1 MNKTSKIIIT
11 ILLFALIAMSYYC
24 WNLNRGLDIYMEEL
38 NRLNLE
44 LQDLKGN
51 IANLFNKPVE
61 IPNNIYVKEEMINN
75 ANTTTTTETYRK
87 DNLIYQHIENDDTTE
102 NQDIILNLETKKI
115 IRIDN
120 FSKNIQTTEI
130 SEDRTPLD
138 DIFISFNL
146 EDYKYFGQENIN
158 EKNCYKFS
166 LSRNLNDLTYFYVGT
181 DDNLLYQM
189 EEGQYFEDKFNLY
202 YKHTY
207 SYSFDT
213 VTDEDILKFDEN
225 NYPDYTFH
233 N

>member
-11 ILLFALIAMSYYC
+11 ILLIVLIAMSYYC

-38 NRLNLE
+38 NRSNLE
-44 LQDLKGN
+44 LQNLKGN
-51 IANLFNKPVE
+51 IANLFNKPLE
-61 IPNNIYVKEEMINN
+61 IPNNIYVKEEMINK
-75 ANTTTTTETYRK
+75 ANTTTTTETYKK
-87 DNLIYQHIENDDTTE
+87 DNIIYQHVKNDDIPET
-102 NQDIILNLETKKI
+102 QDIIWNYETKKI
-115 IRIDN
+115 IEIESL
-120 FSKNIQTTEI
+120 FKNIHTSDLLDDT
-130 SEDRTPLD
+130 TPLD

-146 EDYKYFGQENIN
+146 EDYKYLGQENIN
-158 EKNCYKFS
+158 GKNCYKFS
-166 LSRNLNDLTYFYVGT
+166 LSRSLNNLTYFYVGT